1 MQGLY
6 RRSLMLL
13 AGALVCI
20 IVVVS
25 RTALADAAEQA
36 KPKIGVNAYHIDCSS
51 TVDGSGTLNSPFS
64 SLSSINSMEL
74 QPGDSVLFKRG
85 ATCLGQF
92 APKGSGSETEPIVI
106 GAYGTQDVKPIIN
119 ADGQTNAIL
128 LKNMAYVQVSDLE
141 LLAPGDNRTP
151 RRGIYVLGVDAG
163 DLPGV
168 VLRDLYI
175 HDVRGQMP
183 STTGGGSTSSAGKF
197 GNASGG
203 IIVEAQG
210 SITPTAYH
218 GIQILNNRIES
229 VDRGGIY
236 FWSNWCKRPDLSRWA
251 NDCSAA
257 WYPHKD
263 VLIQGNQLSD
273 IGGDGIV
280 AKMTD
285 GALIERNELEGFNV
299 RAKSYNAGMWT
310 ANSDNI
316 TFQYNRT
323 TGGISTLDGMA
334 YDIDHATNHVTF
346 QYNLSYN
353 NEGGFFLF
361 CPDSANT
368 KDFIVRY
375 NISINDR
382 AQIFL
387 HGCGGKIVNGKI
399 YNNTIYIGD
408 GLSPNVYS
416 QNGSPIQNVEFFNNI
431 VYKAGSGSVGWG
443 LNSNEF
449 KLDHNVFYRLTSV
462 PSWATNS
469 ITADPMLLNAGT
481 IEPSG
486 YRLRE
491 GSPALGAGV
500 LINGNGGKDYF
511 SNPVSSASVP
521 NIGAYEGKGIPA
533 TPEAGCTPTLNT
545 RYEQATANQEK
556 AVIIAEL
563 TNSCAGKFTGLTLSA
578 SSQPKVIIIPST
590 KPIAN
595 LAPGETIT
603 SEFNLQDTSG
613 EAVSVFPVDIS
624 VTNAQGKVLASS
636 LTEVEQIASSW
647 KKAAAEDFESM
658 TIGQSPS
665 GWETNGNNP
674 PIVNQTDDRKALRLT
689 QSGTLNK
696 SVWTFPEL
704 SDSVKLV
711 AKVKPGQ
718 RNTPLGV
725 HYLDAQ
731 DGEVL
736 KLSLN
741 LSGTVSYTG
750 QGTFIDSP
758 TPYSADRWQTL
769 EAIIDRNSSEYIVF
783 LDGVRVGKGKL
794 GPSIKSIAKL
804 RLQVPSGNTTGS
816 FLVDE
821 VSIEVPDN
829 SAISQE
835 FRTVLSGPEKAHPG
849 ELISVNYGVEQAG
862 HPFTAQDIVFN
873 YDADVLEYTNIAYA
887 SGLSMVSEKELNPG
901 SVRFIVA
908 SNGIENAVIGDQLL
922 FNLQFI
928 VKHAEGKSAANVE
941 VKSALFGDAD
951 GNEFTAELASTSFEI
966 GTDTIIYDIN
976 GDGKVSVGDL
986 AIVAAHYGKDLSS
999 PDWEQVKRADLNKD
1013 GVIDITDLAQLAS
1026 QIVNQ

>member
-1 MQGLY
+1 MQGFF
-6 RRSLMLL
+6 RRAVLILT
-13 AGALVCI
+13 GALLCS
-20 IVVVS
+20 IVIVN
-25 RTALADAAEQA
+25 RTTYVDAAEQT
-36 KPKIGVNAYHIDCSS
+36 KLTKNVNAYHIDCST
-51 TVDGSGTLNSPFS
+51 TVEGTGTMNSPFS
-64 SLSSINSMEL
+64 SLSSINNMEL

-92 APKGSGSETEPIVI
+92 SPKGSGTESEPIEI
-106 GAYGTQDVKPIIN
+106 GAYGTGDENPIIN

-128 LKNMAYVQVSDLE
+128 LKNMAYVQVADLE

-210 SITPTAYH
+210 TVTPTAYH
-218 GIQILNNRIES
+218 GIQIMDNRIEA

-251 NDCSAA
+251 NDCTAA

-263 VLIQGNQLSD
+263 VLIEGNQLSD

-280 AKMTD
+280 PKMTD
-285 GALIERNELEGFNV
+285 GGLVERNVLEGFNV
-299 RAKSYNAGMWT
+299 RSKSYNAGMWT

-316 TFQYNRT
+316 VFQYNRT
-323 TGGISTLDGMA
+323 TGGVSTLDGMA

-375 NISINDR
+375 NVSINDR

-408 GLSPNVYS
+408 GLSPTVYS
-416 QNGSPIQNVEFFNNI
+416 QNNSPIQNVEFFNNI

-443 LNSNEF
+443 LNSNQF
-449 KLDHNVFYRLTSV
+449 KMDRNVFYRLSSI

-481 IEPSG
+481 LEPND

-491 GSPALGAGV
+491 GSPVLGAGV

-533 TPEAGCTPTLNT
+533 TPEEGCKPTLNT
-545 RYEQATANQEK
+545 RYEQASANQEK
-556 AVIIAEL
+556 AVITAEL
-563 TNSCAGKFTGLTLSA
+563 TNSCAGKFTDLTLSA
-578 SSQPKVIIIPST
+578 SGPAKVIITPST
-590 KPIAN
+590 MPIAN
-595 LAPGETIT
+595 LELGETIT
-603 SEFNLQDTSG
+603 SEFKLQDTTS
-613 EAVSVFPVDIS
+613 EAVRVFPVDIS

-636 LTEVEQIASSW
+636 ITEVEQIASSW
-647 KKAAAEDFESM
+647 KKAVEEDFESM

-674 PIVNQTDDRKALRLT
+674 PIVNQTDDRKALRLS

-718 RNTPLGV
+718 RNTPLGL

-769 EAIIDRNSSEYIVF
+769 EAIIDRNSSDYIVF
-783 LDGVRVGKGKL
+783 LDGVRVGKGKI
-794 GPSIKSIAKL
+794 GPSIKSIAKI

-829 SAISQE
+829 SVINQE
-835 FRTVLSGPEKAHPG
+835 FRTVLSGPEKANPG
-849 ELISVNYGVEQAG
+849 EMIWVNYGVEQAG

-873 YDADVLEYTNIAYA
+873 YDADVLEYNNIAYA
-887 SGLSMVSEKELNPG
+887 PGLNIVSEKELNPG

-922 FNLQFI
+922 FSLLFL
-928 VKHAEGKSAANVE
+928 VKHAEGKSSANVE
-941 VKSALFGDAD
+941 VNSALFGDAD

-966 GTDTIIYDIN
+966 GTETIIYDIN
-976 GDGKVSVGDL
+976 GDGKVSIGDL

-999 PDWEQVKRADLNKD
+999 SDWEQVKRADLNKD
-1013 GVIDITDLAQLAS
+1013 GVIDITDLAQLAK